1 MQTQNRPSRTI
12 MGVVAVFLWGF
23 ILTIFLVYACSET
36 GFASVIKP
44 TVLAVVLVVIGFLIY
59 QLAKARRFTRRLNDA
74 SGEFMIRRDVDAYFA
89 ELAALEEMNGGRP
102 IGKMLEREFFDY
114 QRIFALKNA
123 GRKEEARA
131 LLETAMKEAKTDRAL
146 LLLKAEETHWD

>member
-102 IGKMLEREFFDY
+102 IGKCWKENSL
-114 QRIFALKNA
+114 ITNA
-123 GRKEEARA
+123 FSP
-131 LLETAMKEAKTDRAL
+131 
-146 LLLKAEETHWD
+146 